1 MIMILMIDDM
11 MMSFFCLVPLGSCLL
26 HTVILCF
33 RSELDRFSVKR
44 EGNENK
50 KKKKNSRKFSCSL
63 SFLWVSTAFMSCWV
77 LFVLQVKI

>member
-50 KKKKNSRKFSCSL
+50 KKKTVGNSVVLCL
-63 SFLWVSTAFMSCWV
+63 SYGFLLHLCLVGCC
-77 LFVLQVKI
+77 LFCR